1 MRVIVWVL
9 ALATTLPELLS
20 LLPILLPYPLTLE
33 VAKVDFLFSYLS
45 SKLPAPVLSEPLV
58 LHHPSSLKKKVSF
71 AQSCLHAP
79 RLPSATSLCAA
90 SVPPASSLVH
100 LTCRHLLGNHG
111 EFPLI
116 LTLLH

>member
-45 SKLPAPVLSEPLV
+45 SKLPAPVLSP
-58 LHHPSSLKKKVSF
+58 
-71 AQSCLHAP
+71 
-79 RLPSATSLCAA
+79 
-90 SVPPASSLVH
+90 
-100 LTCRHLLGNHG
+100 
-111 EFPLI
+111 
-116 LTLLH
+116 